1 MTEKSYTYNELRRL
15 AKGSDGNDVRIAVL
29 GDCSTQHLS
38 TAICGSCKALG
49 IDAAMLDTEFDQVRA
64 MIDDPCSELY
74 AFAPDH
80 AVIYL
85 CAEKLAERFCAEPP
99 EKERLTFAERTAAET
114 AALWQRFSSLRPG
127 ARIIHLG
134 PAMPYDGV
142 TGSLGNTTPSS
153 FSYQL
158 RRLSLL
164 LCEAGAA
171 LGCVTYLDLE
181 ALQGQVGRDSFY
193 DPRMYYIAQMTVSD
207 AALPLLGGA
216 IADIVAACSGRA
228 LKCVILDLDGTL
240 WGGVLAEDGIGGLE
254 LGELGEGRAFSALQ
268 LYLRELRR
276 RGILLAVCSKNDEN
290 AAREA
295 IRTHPDMI
303 LREEDFAAFR
313 ANYEDKA
320 ANILSIAA
328 ELGIGTD
335 SMVFL
340 DDTPFERRLVRELV
354 PEITV
359 PELPDDPAMRPDML
373 KKLSLFEP
381 SSLSSEDARRT
392 EMYRAEAQRR
402 EEARSAATYNE
413 YLASLDMRLHIEGIT
428 ELNCRRVSQLSQRS
442 NQFNLRT
449 VRYTPEQIAALG
461 RDSDALTL
469 CFSLSDKHGDCG
481 LVGIIVARHE
491 HGGILFLETLLMS
504 CRVLRRGVE
513 ACMMNALFDR
523 ARKLGC
529 TAVRAEYIP
538 TPKNGMVAELLP
550 DFGFTVQDNTV
561 RNGCRES
568 ITPGSKDSTVQN
580 DRADNITHDT
590 SADGAKGT
598 HIPAPERRAYT
609 CSCRVCDYI
618 PKKTYIE
625 VE

>member
-15 AKGSDGNDVRIAVL
+15 AKGSDGNDARIAVL

-85 CAEKLAERFCAEPP
+85 CAEKLAERFCAEPS

-335 SMVFL
+335 SMVCSC
-340 DDTPFERRLVRELV
+340 
-354 PEITV
+354 
-359 PELPDDPAMRPDML
+359 A
-373 KKLSLFEP
+373 
-381 SSLSSEDARRT
+381 SLS
-392 EMYRAEAQRR
+392 
-402 EEARSAATYNE
+402 
-413 YLASLDMRLHIEGIT
+413 
-428 ELNCRRVSQLSQRS
+428 
-442 NQFNLRT
+442 
-449 VRYTPEQIAALG
+449 
-461 RDSDALTL
+461 
-469 CFSLSDKHGDCG
+469 
-481 LVGIIVARHE
+481 
-491 HGGILFLETLLMS
+491 
-504 CRVLRRGVE
+504 
-513 ACMMNALFDR
+513 
-523 ARKLGC
+523 RK
-529 TAVRAEYIP
+529 
-538 TPKNGMVAELLP
+538 
-550 DFGFTVQDNTV
+550 
-561 RNGCRES
+561 
-568 ITPGSKDSTVQN
+568 
-580 DRADNITHDT
+580 
-590 SADGAKGT
+590 
-598 HIPAPERRAYT
+598 
-609 CSCRVCDYI
+609 
-618 PKKTYIE
+618 
-625 VE
+625 